1 MGAAL
6 SILGGSL
13 EADPESRS
21 LVQVAHLGD
30 VPRDTR
36 RSRERSE
43 GSTNERVALRLEP
56 GLTKG

>member
-1 MGAAL
+1 M
-6 SILGGSL
+6 
-13 EADPESRS
+13 
-21 LVQVAHLGD
+21 GD

-43 GSTNERVALRLEP
+43 GSTNEWVALRLEP